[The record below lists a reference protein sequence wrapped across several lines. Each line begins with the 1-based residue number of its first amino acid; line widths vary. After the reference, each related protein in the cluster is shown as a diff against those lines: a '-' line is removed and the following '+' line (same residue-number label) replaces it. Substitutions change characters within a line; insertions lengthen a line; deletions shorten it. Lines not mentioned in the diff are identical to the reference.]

1 METIII
7 IVFVIG
13 YLAITLEH
21 NLKIDKLIPALAMMA
36 ILWALIALDID
47 GFTTW
52 FDSAKHSLIDGFASL
67 GHEGKMHL
75 MEETLLHHLG
85 KTAEI
90 LFFLLGA
97 MTIVE
102 IIDYFDGFETI
113 KGFIKT
119 KSKRKLLW
127 LFSILAFI
135 LSAIIDNLTAT
146 IVLITILQKVIKD
159 RETKLWFA
167 GIIIIAANAGGAWSP
182 IGDVT
187 TTMLWIGKKVSA
199 AQLIEHVLLPSL
211 VCMVVPVLI
220 ASRNKAFKG
229 QIESIVE
236 EEDSEPKSKFG
247 ATMLYL
253 GLGSIIFVPIF
264 KTVTHLPPYVGMM
277 LSLAVVAT
285 FAELYSSTKF
295 SITTID
301 GGESEAAGHHSPVH
315 HSLSKIELP
324 SVLFFLG
331 ILLAVAALES
341 LGMLFNFAEGLDKVM
356 PMLGTESVGEKVS
369 DLVILILGVGSAV
382 IDNVPLVAAS
392 MGMFSVEQNDPVWH
406 FIAYS
411 AGTGGSMLII
421 GSAAGVVAM
430 GMEKIDFFWYFK
442 KIAWLAFAGFLS
454 GAVVFILIR
463 NFILNA

>member
-1 METIII
+1 METIIL
-7 IVFVIG
+7 IVFIVG

-36 ILWALIALDID
+36 ILWAVIALTHMDVFEVDTALRQLVPTHI
-47 GFTTW
+47 
-52 FDSAKHSLIDGFASL
+52 
-67 GHEGKMHL
+67 
-75 MEETLLHHLG
+75 EEILLHHLG

-90 LFFLLGA
+90 LVFLLGA

-102 IIDYFDGFETI
+102 IIDYFDGFSTI
-113 KGFIKT
+113 KGFIKFKK
-119 KSKRKLLW
+119 KSKLLW

-159 RETKLWFA
+159 KETRMWFA
-167 GIIIIAANAGGAWSP
+167 GMVIVAANAGGAWSP

-187 TTMLWIGKKVSA
+187 TTMLWIANKVSA
-199 AQLIEHVLLPSL
+199 LQLVEHVLLPSI
-211 VCMVVPVLI
+211 VCMVIPTLI
-220 ASRNKAFKG
+220 ATRFKAFKG
-229 QIESIVE
+229 NIEADPS
-236 EEDSEPKSKFG
+236 EEDSPKSRHG

-253 GLGSIIFVPIF
+253 GLTAIIFVPFF
-264 KTVTHLPPYVGMM
+264 KTITHLPPYVGMM

-285 FAELYSSTKF
+285 FAEIYSSSKF
-295 SITTID
+295 SLSDVD
-301 GGESEAAGHHSPVH
+301 GKSEAAGHHSPVH

-324 SVLFFLG
+324 SILFFLG

-341 LGMLFNFAEGLDKVM
+341 LGMLFHFAEGLNAAIPNSDVVVLL
-356 PMLGTESVGEKVS
+356 LGA
-369 DLVILILGVGSAV
+369 GSAV

-392 MGMFSVEQNDPVWH
+392 IGMFSEGLDNPLWH

-442 KIAWLAFAGFLS
+442 NIAWLALIGFLS
-454 GAVVFILIR
+454 GGLAFILLR
-463 NFILNA
+463 DFVLNA